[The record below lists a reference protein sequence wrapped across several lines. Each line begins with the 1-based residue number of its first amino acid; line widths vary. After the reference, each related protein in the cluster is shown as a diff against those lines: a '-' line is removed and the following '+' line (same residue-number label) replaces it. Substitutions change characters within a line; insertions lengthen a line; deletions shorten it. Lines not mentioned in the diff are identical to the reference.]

1 MARLLLGILACVS
14 ASASFAQT
22 DPQHARSIAAT
33 CAACHGTDGAAVPG
47 EAMVALA
54 GYPKPALIAQLKAF
68 RDGTRI
74 ATVMHQI
81 TRGYTDAEIDAIAA
95 WFAAQ
100 PARSR

>member
-1 MARLLLGILACVS
+1 MGRLLVGILTFVS
-14 ASASFAQT
+14 ATTSLAQT
-22 DPQHARSIAAT
+22 NPQHARSMAAT

-68 RDGTRI
+68 RDGTRS

-81 TRGYTDAEIDAIAA
+81 TRGYSDAEIDAIAT

-100 PARSR
+100 PASSR